1 MVPVPLPPPP
11 TKIEHLYNAV
21 PLWSQYNVHMHRL
34 KAKNPLSSE
43 ELKSPNAVSS
53 PFLDTDVAVLNSTIY
68 IGRDFFCAL
77 GLSSCGNTS
86 ALGLGLKSLGDPQ
99 AFWKSSVQTTLV
111 AFPFLGFW
119 TVA

>member
-43 ELKSPNAVSS
+43 ELKSPNAVTS
-53 PFLDTDVAVLNSTIY
+53 PP
-68 IGRDFFCAL
+68 FFRYRC
-77 GLSSCGNTS
+77 
-86 ALGLGLKSLGDPQ
+86 
-99 AFWKSSVQTTLV
+99 
-111 AFPFLGFW
+111 
-119 TVA
+119 